1 MRRRLLV
8 IAFVL
13 AASVANAASAAAP
26 TETIRLHARPGST
39 ATGSATVGA
48 SGRGTLVLLDL
59 HGLVP
64 ASGVR
69 ALLHAGTCAHFGASF
84 AAIVTATANAKGA
97 VRTRGHVLFHGYP
110 WTTARLPTGARHH
123 GREWVARGRLRRDPG
138 NGLMTNDA

>member
-1 MRRRLLV
+1 MRRRFLV

-13 AASVANAASAAAP
+13 AASVATAAFAAAP

-39 ATGSATVGA
+39 VTGSATVGA
-48 SGRGTLVLLDL
+48 STRGTLVLLDL

-97 VRTRGHVLFHGYP
+97 LRIRGHVLFHG
-110 WTTARLPTGARHH
+110 LPVDYSTIADGGHVITVVSGSRV
-123 GREWVARGRLRRDPG
+123 VACGVIPG
-138 NGLMTNDA
+138 MG

>member
-13 AASVANAASAAAP
+13 AASVATAAFAAAP

-39 ATGSATVGA
+39 VKGSATVGA

-59 HGLVP
+59 HGLAP
-64 ASGVR
+64 GSGVR
-69 ALLHAGTCAHFGASF
+69 AILHAGSCAHFGASF

-97 VRTRGHVLFHGYP
+97 LRIRGHVLFHGLPVDYSTMP
-110 WTTARLPTGARHH
+110 TAGTSSRS
-123 GREWVARGRLRRDPG
+123 
-138 NGLMTNDA
+138 